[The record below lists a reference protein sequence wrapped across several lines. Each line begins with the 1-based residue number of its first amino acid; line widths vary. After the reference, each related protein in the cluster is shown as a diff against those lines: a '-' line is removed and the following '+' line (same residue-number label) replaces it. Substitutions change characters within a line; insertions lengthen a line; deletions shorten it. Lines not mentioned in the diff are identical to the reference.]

1 MKLVV
6 KLRLPPRDREESM
19 GEESRSQERRNDA
32 PKSDEPRSDAFTSG
46 RPSAEEPTSMKPT
59 SDKPR
64 SNRVELLASIGLA
77 LTTVREHKLRSF
89 LTVLGVIIGTGTII
103 GVGSIIAGLDSA
115 VTNVIRGFGTN
126 TAIIFKFP
134 IGFQTRTPE
143 MLRRKPI
150 TYDDALAIAA
160 RCPSVEYV
168 SPYLIP
174 NSFGNNVPQ
183 ISIARYKG
191 NELYNAD
198 VSGTDETYAESG
210 QVEIAE
216 GRFFT
221 DIENQHR
228 MPVAAI
234 GADVPRA
241 LFNGEDPVGK
251 WIDVNGHKFQIVG
264 VMKRPSNSFPGQD
277 DIRVMLPYFSMHK
290 LFPASKEN
298 LLFVTAKPGRMAAAI
313 DEATA
318 VLRIRRRV
326 PSNKPDDFSISTS
339 DQLVQQ
345 FHSVTEMV
353 ALVMVVM
360 SSVGLLVGGIGVMNI
375 MLVSV
380 TERTREIGIRKAIGA
395 RRADIVLQFLTEAV
409 VLTGLGGLIGMTFG
423 WAVSVTCRLVYPALP
438 TSVPW
443 WAAALGVVV
452 SIAIGL
458 FFGIWPANKAAR
470 LDPVVAL
477 RYE

>member
-1 MKLVV
+1 M
-6 KLRLPPRDREESM
+6 
-19 GEESRSQERRNDA
+19 
-32 PKSDEPRSDAFTSG
+32 T
-46 RPSAEEPTSMKPT
+46 
-59 SDKPR
+59 
-64 SNRVELLASIGLA
+64 RVELSSAIGLA
-77 LTTVREHKLRSF
+77 LATVREHKMRSF

-103 GVGSIIAGLDSA
+103 AVGSIIAGLDGA
-115 VTNVIRGFGTN
+115 VTGIIRSFGTN

-134 IGFQTRTPE
+134 VGLHNATADE
-143 MLRRKPI
+143 VRRKAI
-150 TYDDALAIAA
+150 TYEDGLAIAA
-160 RCPSVEYV
+160 RCPSVQYV

-174 NSFGNNVPQ
+174 NTFGTGPQ
-183 ISIARYKG
+183 INIARYKG

-198 VSGTDETYAESG
+198 VSGTEESYALSG
-210 QVEIAE
+210 QAEMEE

-221 DIENQHR
+221 DTENQHR
-228 MPVAAI
+228 MPVVAV

-241 LFNGEDPVGK
+241 LMNGEDPIGK

-264 VMKRPSNSFPGQD
+264 VMKRAADSFPGQD
-277 DIRVMLPYFSMHK
+277 DIRLMLPYFSMHK
-290 LFPASKEN
+290 LFPASREN
-298 LLFVTAKPGRMAAAI
+298 LLMVTAKPGRLAAAV

-318 VLRIRRRV
+318 VMRIQRHV
-326 PSNKPDDFSISTS
+326 PANKPDDFSISTS
-339 DQLVQQ
+339 DQLVEQ
-345 FHSVTEMV
+345 FHSVTAIV

-423 WAVSVTCRLVYPALP
+423 WSISLACRLIYPALP
-438 TSVPW
+438 TAVPL
-443 WAAALGVVV
+443 WAAALGVLV
-452 SIAIGL
+452 SVAIGL

>member
-1 MKLVV
+1 M
-6 KLRLPPRDREESM
+6 
-19 GEESRSQERRNDA
+19 
-32 PKSDEPRSDAFTSG
+32 T
-46 RPSAEEPTSMKPT
+46 
-59 SDKPR
+59 
-64 SNRVELLASIGLA
+64 RVELGAAVGLA
-77 LTTVREHKLRSF
+77 LATVREHKMRSF

-103 GVGSIIAGLDSA
+103 GVGSIIAGLDGA
-115 VTNVIRGFGTN
+115 ITGVIRSFGTN
-126 TAIIFKFP
+126 TAIIFKVP
-134 IGFQTRTPE
+134 VGFHNLTAE
-143 MLRRKPI
+143 EARRKPI
-150 TYDDALAIAA
+150 TYEDGQAIAR

-174 NSFGNNVPQ
+174 NTFGSGPTINV
-183 ISIARYKG
+183 ARYKG

-198 VSGTDETYAESG
+198 LSGTEEGYAQSG
-210 QVEIAE
+210 QADIAE

-221 DIENQHR
+221 DVENQHR
-228 MPVAAI
+228 MPVAVI

-241 LFNGEDPVGK
+241 LFNGADPIDK
-251 WIDVNGHKFQIVG
+251 WIDVNGHKFQVIG
-264 VMKRPSNSFPGQD
+264 VMKRPGNSFPGQD
-277 DIRVMLPYFSMHK
+277 DTRVMLPYFSMRK

-298 LLFVTAKPGRMAAAI
+298 LLIVIAKPGRLAAAV

-318 VLRIRRRV
+318 VMRIQRHV
-326 PSNKPDDFSISTS
+326 PPDKPDNFSISTS

-345 FHSVTEMV
+345 FHNVTAIV

-423 WAVSVTCRLVYPALP
+423 WGVSLACRLIYPALP
-438 TSVPW
+438 TAVPL

-452 SIAIGL
+452 SVAIGL